1 MLERWKIKD
10 PPNQQKMGRNRRIE
24 PLQGTRNRFID
35 NLKVADEPNG
45 RSPCRSAAT
54 IHRLNKRAF
63 IVSCVLALGILL
75 FFTATPA
82 AAPAQA

>member
-10 PPNQQKMGRNRRIE
+10 PPNQHKMGRNRRIE
-24 PLQGTRNRFID
+24 PLQETRNRFID
-35 NLKVADEPNG
+35 DELNG